1 MQGLISLWLIGM
13 LIVVMVTAYMLPTLV
28 ACLRHA
34 PDAAAVAVLNAVL
47 GWTVIG
53 WIVALALAL
62 RKPASPV
69 VQVISQ
75 VASPPPGG
83 LANGYYWG
91 PPYAGNSL
99 APAPK
104 PEDLPDIRA

>member
-28 ACLRHA
+28 AWLRHA
-34 PDAAAVAVLNAVL
+34 PDAAAVALLNAVL
-47 GWTVIG
+47 GWTLIG
-53 WIVALALAL
+53 WILALALAL
-62 RKPASPV
+62 RRPANPV

-75 VASPPPGG
+75 VTTPPPGG

-91 PPYAGNSL
+91 PPYPGPSL
-99 APAPK
+99 AAAPK
-104 PEDLPDIRA
+104 PEDSPDIHA